1 MPKYRVVYAFSV
13 DVEAKDEIEA
23 REQAI
28 NHLLDIFSESV
39 VDAILENFGE
49 NIEEIEENCKTM
61 YSEGKTYV

>member
-1 MPKYRVVYAFSV
+1 MREKEMPKYRVVYAFSV

-49 NIEEIEENCKTM
+49 NIEEIEENCN
-61 YSEGKTYV
+61 YV